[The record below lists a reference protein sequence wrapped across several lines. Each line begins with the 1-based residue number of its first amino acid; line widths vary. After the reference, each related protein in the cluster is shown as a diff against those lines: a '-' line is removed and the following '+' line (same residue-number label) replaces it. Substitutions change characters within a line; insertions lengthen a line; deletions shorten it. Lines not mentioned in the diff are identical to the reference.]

1 MRVAG
6 LGFVGSGIRVLHFV
20 DLKLVG
26 AAGGVLFV
34 HGDSSVLLQW
44 GAVLED
50 LDVRHRVTAAVE
62 HQGGGGV
69 FDKFSVFKLDEED
82 GVAGLLALLLL
93 GGGH

>member
-1 MRVAG
+1 MDLELVSAT
-6 LGFVGSGIRVLHFV
+6 GSVLLV
-20 DLKLVG
+20 D
-26 AAGGVLFV
+26 
-34 HGDSSVLLQW
+34 GDSSVLLQW

-50 LDVRHRVTAAVE
+50 LDVRHGVTAAVE

-69 FDKFSVFKLDEED
+69 LDELGVLQLDEED